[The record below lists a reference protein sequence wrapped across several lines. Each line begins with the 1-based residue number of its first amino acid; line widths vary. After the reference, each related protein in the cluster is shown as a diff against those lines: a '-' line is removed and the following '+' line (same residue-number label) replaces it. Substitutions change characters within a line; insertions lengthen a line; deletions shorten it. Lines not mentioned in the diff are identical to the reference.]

1 MAVRYSK
8 RTNLTICGEKKIGT
22 VPGSLG
28 RKDFSS
34 FINLPCYGV
43 PQNYL
48 HSDGPSALF
57 LVKERL
63 IAGYLKQE
71 RIKGGLSCLKRRA
84 LC

>member
-8 RTNLTICGEKKIGT
+8 RTNLTICGKKKIGT

-28 RKDFSS
+28 RKRFSS

-48 HSDGPSALF
+48 YSDGPSALF

-63 IAGYLKQE
+63 IAGYLK
-71 RIKGGLSCLKRRA
+71 KGG
-84 LC
+84 